1 MRGLAALVVIAA
13 VVLAAIFFADR
24 PGHVE
29 IVWRDWQIDT
39 SVGVLLIAALVAGVV
54 VWGVLSGA
62 AALVRLPGNILR
74 WRRERWRRIG
84 ERRHRGLIA
93 IAAEGAVGATP
104 RDALD
109 GSPDAPLT
117 CCFRPIGAAQ
127 P

>member
-39 SVGVLLIAALVAGVV
+39 SVGVLLIAALVTGVIA
-54 VWGVLSGA
+54 WGVLSGA

-74 WRRERWRRIG
+74 WRHERSRWR
-84 ERRHRGLIA
+84 HA
-93 IAAEGAVGATP
+93 
-104 RDALD
+104 
-109 GSPDAPLT
+109 
-117 CCFRPIGAAQ
+117 
-127 P
+127 